1 MDILNL
7 DVTVQEIMGLI
18 FERKK
23 MTKKGDLI
31 IKIRERN
38 KIRNIILMGV
48 VILVVHTKGRSGEMI
63 KGEGKYANR
72 SGVTKFDRV
81 CHMVFNNG

>member
-63 KGEGKYANR
+63 KRRGEICK
-72 SGVTKFDRV
+72 
-81 CHMVFNNG
+81 